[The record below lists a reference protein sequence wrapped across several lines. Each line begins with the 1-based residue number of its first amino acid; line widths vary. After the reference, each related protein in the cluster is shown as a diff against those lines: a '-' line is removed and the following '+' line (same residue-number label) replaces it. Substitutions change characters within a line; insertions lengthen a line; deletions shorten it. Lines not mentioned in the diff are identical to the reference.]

1 MTELS
6 ALIFDWDGTLMDSV
20 SKIVG
25 AMQAAADQLRLEV
38 RSAREVRDIIG
49 LGLPEAIATLYP
61 ELQDPAVSVSLAQ
74 AYSNQYIQLEEAP
87 SPLFDG
93 VAESLAFFREAGV
106 PLAVA
111 TGKSRRGLDRVL
123 AQHDLVGFFDATR
136 CADETASKPDPLMLL
151 QIAEQLGV
159 APSRALL
166 LGDSEFDLRMAANA
180 GMRAA
185 AVSFGAQPREHLM
198 RFAPERCFDDFHD
211 FRGWVSPQLRT
222 CRTAEV

>member
-25 AMQAAADQLRLEV
+25 AMQAAADQVGLEV

-61 ELQDPAVSVSLAQ
+61 ELNDPAAAVALAQ
-74 AYSNQYIQLEEAP
+74 AYSKQYIQLEETP

-93 VAESLAFFREAGV
+93 VAESLAYFRETGV
-106 PLAVA
+106 ALAVA

-136 CADETASKPDPLMLL
+136 CADETASKPHPLMLL
-151 QIAEQLGV
+151 QIAGELGV
-159 APSRALL
+159 APSQSLM
-166 LGDSEFDLRMAANA
+166 LGDSEFDLRMATNA

-185 AVSFGAQPREHLM
+185 AVSFGAQPREHLV

-222 CRTAEV
+222 RHTAEV